1 MQKFKEYIMES
12 KSITKKIESFL
23 INKGAKIEYIYK
35 SNGPEYKGIKFIYG
49 HSTNSDDWISEFAKK
64 FEKEVQNK
72 FILTPESITIT
83 VFEKGR
89 YNEWKNELLYP
100 EWEKLK

>member
-1 MQKFKEYIMES
+1 MQKFSEF
-12 KSITKKIESFL
+12 ITEGSNIIGKIEKFL
-23 INKGAKIEYIYK
+23 KSKGAEIERVFK
-35 SNGPEYKGIKFIYG
+35 SNGPEYKGIGFSYG
-49 HSTNSDDWISEFAKK
+49 HSTNSDDWITEFAKK
-64 FEKEVQNK
+64 FEKEVQNE

-83 VFEKGR
+83 VFKKGR